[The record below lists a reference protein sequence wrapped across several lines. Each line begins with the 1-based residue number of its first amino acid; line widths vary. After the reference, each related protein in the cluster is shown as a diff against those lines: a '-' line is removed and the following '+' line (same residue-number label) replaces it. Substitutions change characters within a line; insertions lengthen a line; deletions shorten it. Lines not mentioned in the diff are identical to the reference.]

1 MGESSSVNGSS
12 RVASR
17 ALVKSMRRKNN
28 IRSEDENQRSS
39 TSSEDVPPMLI
50 THNGVKINKIRRIS
64 AKGPGQGQGQ

>member
-17 ALVKSMRRKNN
+17 ALVKSIKGKNN

-39 TSSEDVPPMLI
+39 TSSENVPPMLI
-50 THNGVKINKIRRIS
+50 IRNGVKINKIRRIS
-64 AKGPGQGQGQ
+64 AKGQGQGQ